1 MWQAAVDETQKKA
14 KWRPVVDPAG
24 RRTEARVSR
33 GNAHSLI
40 NLPPRDL
47 IRLPAPYLSTP
58 IIVHS
63 ERLLC
68 PRFAALPFDR
78 YRDTNLTE

>member
-1 MWQAAVDETQKKA
+1 MHLEARRDEWQAAVDETQKKA
-14 KWRPVVDPAG
+14 KWRPVVDPAA

-47 IRLPAPYLSTP
+47 IRLPAPIPL
-58 IIVHS
+58 HS
-63 ERLLC
+63 DHRSH
-68 PRFAALPFDR
+68 
-78 YRDTNLTE
+78 